1 MKTENKLTEIRK
13 KHQMSQ
19 SVLAQLLN
27 TDQETIKLWEKG
39 LLVPDI
45 EILWKYANLFKVPL
59 ESFATEAAQ
68 KSIQKDF
75 GAFSYWELYSS
86 DLQAEFRQSLA
97 EGLTVEPYQSLFE
110 AVSNLPTGEFKERL
124 ADNLFQKVLNAE
136 ISPDYP
142 YREPSDLKTIKELRR
157 TKETRKQAVNYETLA
172 DKVRGAWFGRAAGC
186 MLGKAVECIKSDEL
200 IPFLK
205 ETGNYPLHR
214 YIYASDLTEEIIRKY
229 RFDFST
235 REYVDRLDFM
245 PSDDDMNYLVMAQQV
260 VETCGLDFSSYDMA
274 KAWLKYQT
282 KDCYC
287 TAEKVAYCNFIKGYY
302 PPKSAIYKN
311 PYREWIGAQ
320 IRGDYFGYINPGDPE
335 KAAEMAYR
343 DACLSHVKNGIYGE
357 MFVAAT
363 LAIAGTTDR
372 IEDIILGALAE
383 IPATSR
389 YYEAVMS
396 VFQGYKEGKTFA
408 DTLKSIHKR
417 FDEKTEYDWCHVLPN
432 AMIVV
437 AALLYG
443 KGDFGKSICLAVESA
458 FDTDCNGATV
468 GSILGMALGFE
479 RIPPYWYQTFNNRL
493 QTTIFGVE
501 TVDFSSCIGKT
512 LRHIDWRIK

>member
-97 EGLTVEPYQSLFE
+97 EGLTVEPYQSCSKRF
-110 AVSNLPTGEFKERL
+110 PTCRRRIQRKIGGQFIP
-124 ADNLFQKVLNAE
+124 KVLNAE

-229 RFDFST
+229 RFDF
-235 REYVDRLDFM
+235 
-245 PSDDDMNYLVMAQQV
+245 
-260 VETCGLDFSSYDMA
+260 
-274 KAWLKYQT
+274 
-282 KDCYC
+282 
-287 TAEKVAYCNFIKGYY
+287 
-302 PPKSAIYKN
+302 PPGN
-311 PYREWIGAQ
+311 MW
-320 IRGDYFGYINPGDPE
+320 
-335 KAAEMAYR
+335 
-343 DACLSHVKNGIYGE
+343 
-357 MFVAAT
+357 
-363 LAIAGTTDR
+363 
-372 IEDIILGALAE
+372 
-383 IPATSR
+383 
-389 YYEAVMS
+389 
-396 VFQGYKEGKTFA
+396 
-408 DTLKSIHKR
+408 
-417 FDEKTEYDWCHVLPN
+417 
-432 AMIVV
+432 
-437 AALLYG
+437 
-443 KGDFGKSICLAVESA
+443 
-458 FDTDCNGATV
+458 
-468 GSILGMALGFE
+468 
-479 RIPPYWYQTFNNRL
+479 
-493 QTTIFGVE
+493 
-501 TVDFSSCIGKT
+501 
-512 LRHIDWRIK
+512 IDWISCLPMMT

>member
-1 MKTENKLTEIRK
+1 MEICK
-13 KHQMSQ
+13 S
-19 SVLAQLLN
+19 
-27 TDQETIKLWEKG
+27 
-39 LLVPDI
+39 
-45 EILWKYANLFKVPL
+45 FKVPL

-260 VETCGLDFSSYDMA
+260 VETCGLDFSSFDMA

-302 PPKSAIYKN
+302 PPKSAIYKTLTGMDRRPN
-311 PYREWIGAQ
+311 PR
-320 IRGDYFGYINPGDPE
+320 
-335 KAAEMAYR
+335 
-343 DACLSHVKNGIYGE
+343 
-357 MFVAAT
+357 
-363 LAIAGTTDR
+363 
-372 IEDIILGALAE
+372 
-383 IPATSR
+383 
-389 YYEAVMS
+389 
-396 VFQGYKEGKTFA
+396 
-408 DTLKSIHKR
+408 
-417 FDEKTEYDWCHVLPN
+417 
-432 AMIVV
+432 
-437 AALLYG
+437 
-443 KGDFGKSICLAVESA
+443 
-458 FDTDCNGATV
+458 
-468 GSILGMALGFE
+468 
-479 RIPPYWYQTFNNRL
+479 
-493 QTTIFGVE
+493 
-501 TVDFSSCIGKT
+501 
-512 LRHIDWRIK
+512 